1 MYSELHGRA
10 LAAHLVKRY
19 VLVSN
24 RSEEGIKAGRH
35 CPRREACAMA
45 EALWKTSKWFVSPY
59 NYVDEVR
66 KTLKFPS
73 KINILDTT
81 LRDGEQQSNIV
92 MREDEKIRVAQA
104 LDEAGVNVIEAG
116 MPAVADF
123 EAETIR
129 KIAKLGLRA
138 KVYSFARCMKDDVEL
153 ARKCDVE
160 GVVMEIPSS
169 HHLIEYAYGWPVEKA
184 IERSVEA
191 TSYAAAHGLKV
202 TFFTIDSTRA
212 PESYWNIID
221 AVYRDG
227 HMDELAVVDTFG
239 VCHPHAVKYFV
250 EKVKEKI
257 RKPLHFH
264 GHNDFGLGVANA
276 VAAVEAGVQTI
287 HTTVNGIGERV
298 GNTSLEEVVMALKL
312 LYNVDSDVKLEN
324 LWALSKLVQDTTGVR
339 MPPNKPI
346 VGDNVF
352 TTESGIVGGWW
363 VKLEQLNMPT
373 EMFPFTPETVGHGKI
388 NVVIGKKSG
397 RDTLLYKARKLG
409 LDIPIEKIDLVLS
422 KVKTTAVQ
430 KKRVLTDEELAD
442 VVERTLKG

>member
-1 MYSELHGRA
+1 MRATKPAFELAPSMSED
-10 LAAHLVKRY
+10 
-19 VLVSN
+19 
-24 RSEEGIKAGRH
+24 
-35 CPRREACAMA
+35 
-45 EALWKTSKWFVSPY
+45 LWKTDRWFVSPY
-59 NYVDEVR
+59 NYIDEVR
-66 KTLKFPS
+66 RNLKFPS
-73 KINILDTT
+73 RVSILDTT

-92 MREDEKIRVAQA
+92 LRRDEKIRIAQA
-104 LDEAGVNVIEAG
+104 LDEAGVNMIEAG

-123 EAETIR
+123 EADTIR
-129 KIAKLGLRA
+129 AIAKLGLQA
-138 KVYSFARCMKDDVEL
+138 KVLSFARCMKNDVEL
-153 ARKCDVE
+153 ARKCDVD

-169 HHLIEYAYGWPVEKA
+169 HHLIEYAYGWSVEKA
-184 IERSVEA
+184 IELSVEA

-212 PESYWNIID
+212 PESYWKIIE
-221 AVYRDG
+221 AVSNDG

-250 EKVKEKI
+250 EKVRERI

-276 VAAVEAGVQTI
+276 IAAVEAGVQTV

-298 GNTSLEEVVMALKL
+298 GNTSLEEGVMALKL
-312 LYNVDSDVKLEN
+312 LYNVDTDVKLER
-324 LWALSKLVQDTTGVR
+324 LYGLSKLVQELTGVR

-363 VKLEQLNMPT
+363 ARLEPLNMPT
-373 EMFPFTPETVGHGKI
+373 EMFPFTPAAVGHGPV

-397 RDTLLYKARKLG
+397 RDTLLYKAQKLG
-409 LDIPIEKIDLVLS
+409 LNIPLERVDEVLTQ
-422 KVKTTAVQ
+422 VKLAAME

-442 VVERTLKG
+442 LVERTLKA